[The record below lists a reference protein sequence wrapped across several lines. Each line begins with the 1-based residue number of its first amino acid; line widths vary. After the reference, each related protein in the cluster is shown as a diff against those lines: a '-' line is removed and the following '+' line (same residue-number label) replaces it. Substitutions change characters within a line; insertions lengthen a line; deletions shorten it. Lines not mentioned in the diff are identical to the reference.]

1 VTGAVHE
8 ANGILSIPAE
18 IDGRRVTGIGEG
30 AFYGCTNVVDIVLPD
45 CIERVGYEA
54 FANSFNCCQSTL
66 AGLMREFLPDDPALE
81 VLVASAGPL
90 ASGANRGHTC
100 GVVNGGL
107 LFIGRLYYKDMTTT
121 YRELKAPPAGKRG
134 QGVATEYTFLIE
146 ERLGSVFCR
155 HIQQKTVGKYYD
167 LLDFNNV
174 VAFCEAGARER
185 CQDTVEAG
193 IRAVCELV
201 LDEEGNIKG

>member
-1 VTGAVHE
+1 MTRKE
-8 ANGILSIPAE
+8 E
-18 IDGRRVTGIGEG
+18 R
-30 AFYGCTNVVDIVLPD
+30 
-45 CIERVGYEA
+45 IERAVKMGREA
-54 FANSFNCCQSTL
+54 FENSFNCAQSTL
-66 AGLMREFLPDDPALE
+66 AGLMREFLPEDPALE
-81 VLVASAGPL
+81 ALVTSVGPL

-107 LFIGRLYYKDMTTT
+107 VFIGRLYYKDMTKT

-155 HIQQKTVGKYYD
+155 HIQKKTMGTYYD

-174 VAFCEAGARER
+174 LAFCENGGRVR
-185 CQDTVEAG
+185 CQDTVETG
-193 IRAVCELV
+193 IRAVCELI
-201 LDEEGNIKG
+201 LDDEGTIKGQ